1 VIVPSTAFVSAAR
14 AATASVSL
22 SAASASGFV
31 IASQNEP
38 AAPPERDDQTSAA
51 IGSATTTPR

>member
-1 VIVPSTAFVSAAR
+1 LR
-14 AATASVSL
+14 
-22 SAASASGFV
+22 AASASGFV

-38 AAPPERDDQTSAA
+38 ETPPERDDQTSAA